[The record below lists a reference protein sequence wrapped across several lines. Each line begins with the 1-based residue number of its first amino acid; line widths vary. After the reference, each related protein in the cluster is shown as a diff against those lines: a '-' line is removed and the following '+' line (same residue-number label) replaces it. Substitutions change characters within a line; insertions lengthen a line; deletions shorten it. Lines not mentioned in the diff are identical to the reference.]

1 MSAQINCWREVPRM
15 SAALRVLA
23 EAAGVPE
30 SDSAERVPTVLV
42 VDDDLF
48 VCQAV
53 ACILHEARGARVLA
67 ARDGDEALS
76 LAPAAR
82 PDLIL
87 LDICMPR
94 TAATEV
100 CRRLRQVRALAGT
113 SICILT
119 GVLPD
124 DELLREL
131 HAYADHVMTKP
142 PDPRKLVAMV
152 DDC

>member
-1 MSAQINCWREVPRM
+1 MP
-15 SAALRVLA
+15 AALRVLT
-23 EAAGVPE
+23 EAVNVPDT
-30 SDSAERVPTVLV
+30 DSAERVPTVLV

-87 LDICMPR
+87 LDIRMPG
-94 TAATEV
+94 TPATEV
-100 CRRLRQVRALAGT
+100 CRRLRKMRELAGT
-113 SICILT
+113 TICILT

-131 HAYADHVMTKP
+131 RAHADYVMTKP